1 MNKIHTSQVKGRGA
15 QYNPANHFLKHHDSK
30 DELGIIDDFEEP
42 KPQTSFLTEHAKHV
56 LNKVN
61 SPDLPL
67 ELSLN
72 PYQGCEHGC
81 VYCYARN
88 SHEYYGYSAGL
99 DFETKIIVK
108 KNVGAVLQK
117 EFDSKKYV
125 PGVVMLSG
133 NTDCY
138 QPAERKFKLTRRI
151 LEICLEYR
159 NPVSIITKNAL
170 ILRDLDLIKQLSD
183 LNLIHVNVSIT
194 TLDESLRAALEPRTT
209 TAEKRLSIIE
219 KLSAENIPVRVM
231 AAPMIPFLNSHELP
245 QILKQ
250 SAEAGALDAGY
261 QIVRLNGAIG
271 AIFTDWVSRFYPDK
285 KERILQHIKSAHGGK
300 LSDSRLGV
308 RMKGEGNF
316 AESMSDL
323 FKKTKSKFFNGR
335 RMPEYDKSLFRI
347 PNGQLTLGFD

>member
-1 MNKIHTSQVKGRGA
+1 MNKIKSSPIKGRGA
-15 QYNPANHFLKHHDSK
+15 QYNPKNQFLKNHSSR
-30 DELGIIDDFEEP
+30 DEADLIDDFEEP
-42 KPQTSFLTEHAKHV
+42 NPQTGFLTEHAKQV

-67 ELSLN
+67 ELSSN

-108 KNVGAVLQK
+108 KNAGAVLQK
-117 EFDSKKYV
+117 QLESKKYV
-125 PGVVMLSG
+125 PGVIMLSG

-170 ILRDLDLIKQLSD
+170 ILRDLDLIKQLSE
-183 LNLIHVNVSIT
+183 LNLIHVNVSVT
-194 TLDESLRAALEPRTT
+194 TLDEHLRNVLEPRTT
-209 TAEKRLSIIE
+209 TAMKRLKVIE
-219 KLSAENIPVRVM
+219 KLSSEHIPVRVM

-245 QILKQ
+245 EILKQ
-250 SAEAGALDAGY
+250 ASQAGALDAGY

-271 AIFTDWVSRFYPDK
+271 DIFTDWVNQFYPDK
-285 KERILQHIKSAHGGK
+285 KDRILQHIQAAHGGK
-300 LSDSRLGV
+300 LSDSRTGL

-316 AESMSDL
+316 AESMADL
-323 FKKTKSKFFNGR
+323 FKKTKAKFFKG
-335 RMPEYDKSLFRI
+335 KSIPDYNRTLFRI
-347 PNGQLTLGFD
+347 PHGQLTLGFD